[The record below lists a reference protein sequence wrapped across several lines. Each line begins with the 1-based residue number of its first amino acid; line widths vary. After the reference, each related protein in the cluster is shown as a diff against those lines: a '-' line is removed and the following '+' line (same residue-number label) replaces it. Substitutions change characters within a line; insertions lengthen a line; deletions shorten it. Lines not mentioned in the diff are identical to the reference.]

1 MYHQSRSQCGGMER
15 VLKEQREDLNDK
27 NEKIEKL
34 QQEVDRL
41 KDRELEAEKKCVEL
55 QNEKSNL
62 SYVSSIQI
70 SVW

>member
-34 QQEVDRL
+34 QQEVNKL
-41 KDRELEAEKKCVEL
+41 KAQELEAEK
-55 QNEKSNL
+55 NML
-62 SYVSSIQI
+62 S
-70 SVW
+70 